1 MLFNRDFG
9 IDLGSDTIKIYD
21 RKNDSFSEDKNFIA
35 VRRNEGVIAV
45 GQNAYEMLEMT
56 PKNVTVTVPM
66 SSGRI
71 SDVVLAEAIIE
82 ESLYS
87 GERFLSHRSSLYFSV
102 PTDMTEIERRAYA
115 SVSKRGRLKNSRVY
129 LVEKAIA
136 DAVSFGISVPETKG
150 SMIVNIGCFN
160 TEMAVIAD
168 SRIILNKMVPFA
180 GRSITE
186 NIIADI
192 RRKNKLALS
201 RRTATELKKKLSG
214 FGSVKVQGMT
224 VYGSDTDSGLPRDG
238 YVTSATVNRA
248 VSSSLGSLAAEIN
261 EFIQRIPP
269 QVLSKIKD
277 EGINLCGGT
286 SRIAGIDRFISES
299 SGIKVNLSPAF
310 ESSVILGLKELINNK
325 KDHEY
330 AFLALNR

>member
-21 RKNDSFSEDKNFIA
+21 QKRDSFSEDKNFIA
-35 VRRNEGVIAV
+35 VRKNEGVIAV

-56 PKNVTVTVPM
+56 PKNVSVTVPM

-82 ESLYS
+82 ECLYS

-115 SVSKRGRLKNSRVY
+115 SISKRGRLRNSRVY
-129 LVEKAIA
+129 LVEKAVANAI
-136 DAVSFGISVPETKG
+136 SFGISVPDTKG
-150 SMIVNIGCFN
+150 SMIVDTGCFN

-192 RRKNKLALS
+192 RRKNKLAVS

-214 FGSVKVQGMT
+214 LRPAKASGLT

-238 YVTSATVNRA
+238 YVTATTINRA
-248 VSSSLGSLAAEIN
+248 VQTSLESLVLEIN
-261 EFIQRIPP
+261 EFIQRTPP
-269 QVLSKIKD
+269 QVLSRIRE

-286 SRIAGIDRFISES
+286 SRISGIDDFIAGKT
-299 SGIKVNLSPAF
+299 GIKVNLSPAF
-310 ESSVILGLKELINNK
+310 ESSVILGLKELINHRN
-325 KDHEY
+325 DHGY